1 MSRKNGKMSTGVSSK
16 RGNVNNVIRSE
27 FDVSLADSKYSP
39 SANDSSTRTFVNKVN
54 VIVNDRLYP
63 EGDRD
68 GSKHHFNTST
78 SDIRAPG
85 TIYHRDDKEAQ
96 SYESKQSEYL
106 EDGKERMLLTMSV
119 ICLVAALF
127 YTINDY

>member
-39 SANDSSTRTFVNKVN
+39 TANDSSTRTFVNKVN

-68 GSKHHFNTST
+68 GRKHHFDTST
-78 SDIRAPG
+78 SDIHAPG
-85 TIYHRDDKEAQ
+85 TVYHRDDKEAQ
-96 SYESKQSEYL
+96 SYESKQSDYL
-106 EDGKERMLLTMSV
+106 EEGKERMLLTMSV

-127 YTINDY
+127 YTMNDY